1 MGFRINNNIPALIS
15 MGNLSKSQSGL
26 QTSIERLSSG
36 LRINRGADDAA
47 GLTISEK
54 LRGQIRGLNRAIMNA
69 QDGISLIQTAEGAL
83 GEDASILNRLREL
96 SIQSQADSLT
106 TNDRLEIQ
114 KEVDQLVDEVDRIS
128 KTTEFNT
135 KKLLD
140 GSANALVSTTNNDLK
155 GFQTGA
161 AGTSAGDYQ
170 IVVRKED
177 SGSKQVQASQIMKD
191 VETGKLASLG
201 TKLQDLES
209 FYDNDGNLVLF
220 EPTTVTLRAGGEK
233 TEVIIS
239 ADMTLQ
245 EISSSMQDAITRDIS
260 DGGLGLKGSEFA
272 YDSQKGQIFFTSGKD
287 GQSGELAIA
296 TDESIIRALGFQITS
311 EAKTAAFKLTAT
323 ELGVD
328 NAKTVSANTTSD
340 IAKGVVSGLD
350 LKFKLPSEARVDGRV
365 PATEAIFVGPND
377 IVFTFHDTNATPVD
391 QSLGSVTAGVTIT
404 LTANRTFS
412 LASIQELVNDTV
424 AVSNVPNSS
433 TGLVGS
439 NTNSALQVPGV
450 TASFDGYN
458 LVLTSSAKG
467 SSGIISVAGNSYA
480 SELLG
485 INTGKVTGNSGS
497 NAILT
502 SSTDISGGVEI
513 GGTGII
519 RIRMADGDY
528 HTNSKSLMDRIS
540 QGGDITFNKGVNISA
555 TSILDTFN
563 SYFSVNNLQTKA
575 SLTSDGKLEFRSSE
589 TGEDAKISIW
599 LESAGDSLANF
610 GFVDGQSDRGLGGNA
625 AVFIGATNS
634 VAKAKGYT
642 FSDHLRFSVTDR
654 SGASSGTI
662 QVGTEQVDVTGES
675 FTISQ
680 NQLASLISESA
691 LKTTDV
697 DFAFDAGGRLDFFSR
712 SAGNDARV
720 VLNVQAIS
728 DGAGGFLSNAAEQE
742 TVGRVAMGI
751 DFSSAQIGA
760 GTTDFILHVS
770 DRALRFQVGANKSQ
784 HLQFEIVNTGAEAL
798 GLKGLDITN
807 VRAATKAL
815 GDIDRAVNTISS
827 ERSKL
832 GSLQNRMTSTIRNL
846 SVTSTNLTATE
857 SLIRDV
863 DVAKETIDFTRSQI
877 LIQAGTAQLAQARGL
892 TQNAIQLLQG

>member
-15 MGNLSKSQSGL
+15 MGNLSKTQNGL

-83 GEDASILNRLREL
+83 NEDASILNRLREL

-161 AGTSAGDYQ
+161 AGPAAGDYSVT
-170 IVVRKED
+170 IRKED
-177 SGSKQVQASQIMKD
+177 SGTKQVQASLILKD
-191 VETGKLASLG
+191 KDTGKIAGLS

-209 FYDNDGNLVLF
+209 FYDNDGNLVLA
-220 EPTTVTLRAGGEK
+220 EPTTVTLRGNGEK

-239 ADMTLQ
+239 GDMTLQ
-245 EISSSMQDAITRDIS
+245 EVSNAMQDAITRDIS
-260 DGGLGLKGSEFA
+260 EDGLGIKGSEYAFN
-272 YDSQKGQIFFTSGKD
+272 SQLGQIFFTSGRD

-296 TDESIIRALGFQITS
+296 TDENIIRALGFQITT
-311 EAKTAAFKLTAT
+311 EAETAAFRLSAT
-323 ELGVD
+323 QLGVD
-328 NAKTVSANTTSD
+328 GAETTSANTTSD
-340 IAKGVVSGLD
+340 IARGVVDGLD
-350 LKFKLPSEARVDGRV
+350 LKFQLPSEARIDGTV
-365 PATEAIFVGPND
+365 AATDAITVGPND
-377 IVFTFHDTNATPVD
+377 IVFTFHDTNAD
-391 QSLGSVTAGVTIT
+391 DSEQAAASMTAGVTIT
-404 LTANRTFS
+404 LTANRTFALTS
-412 LASIQELVNDTV
+412 VQDLINSTIAVANDPSDSLVNDGGGNLTP
-424 AVSNVPNSS
+424 ATSSNF
-433 TGLVGS
+433 
-439 NTNSALQVPGV
+439 QVPGV
-450 TASFDGYN
+450 NASFDGYN

-467 SSGIISVAGNSYA
+467 SSGSISIAGNASA
-480 SELLG
+480 SEILG
-485 INTGKVTGNSGS
+485 INTGKVSGNSG
-497 NAILT
+497 T
-502 SSTDISGGVEI
+502 SAVLLGTTDITEGVEVA
-513 GGTGII
+513 GTGVI
-519 RIRMADGDY
+519 RIRMGDGDFN
-528 HTNSKSLMDRIS
+528 TNNGALSDTIAN
-540 QGGDITFNKGVNISA
+540 GGDISFNKGVNISA

-563 SYFSVNNLQTKA
+563 AYFSQNDVKTSA
-575 SLTSDGKLEFRSSE
+575 SLTSDGKLEFRSTE
-589 TGEDAKISIW
+589 TGEDAKISIR
-599 LESAGDSLANF
+599 LVTADSLNVF
-610 GFVDGQSDRGLGGNA
+610 GFVDGQSDRGIGGNA
-625 AVFIGATNS
+625 AVFTGSTNG
-634 VAKAKGYT
+634 VAKATGYT
-642 FSDHLRFSVTDR
+642 FSDHLRFTVTDR
-654 SGASSGTI
+654 SGATTSTM
-662 QVGTEQVDVTGES
+662 QFGTENTASASES

-680 NQLASLISESA
+680 DQITSIINDST

-697 DFAFDAGGRLDFFSR
+697 DFSFDVGGRLDFFSR
-712 SAGNDARV
+712 SAGKDARV
-720 VLNVQAIS
+720 VLSTTSAQ
-728 DGAGGFLSNAAEQE
+728 QQ
-742 TVGRVAMGI
+742 TVGRVGIGI
-751 DFSSAQIGA
+751 DFSSAVQGS
-760 GTTDFILHVS
+760 GTTDFVLHVS

-784 HLQFEIVNTGAEAL
+784 HLQFEIVNTSAEAL

-807 VRAATKAL
+807 VKTATKAL

-846 SVTSTNLTATE
+846 TVTSTNLTATE